1 MLPYHSL
8 LTGGCRQIAQ
18 TVMDFFVCLSFPFL
32 PPPEPAVNG
41 INQISIKVQYPGGK
55 CFLFTKEE
63 ISYTRQLVGL
73 YPTVQYDVFRML
85 MTALL
90 CSCGSQGVLRAEGW
104 GDVFVFTRR
113 SRGAR
118 GSQGVPGVRGPYCD
132 RGRYLAKII
141 TRTSCVL
148 SPL

>member
-1 MLPYHSL
+1 
-8 LTGGCRQIAQ
+8 
-18 TVMDFFVCLSFPFL
+18 MDFFVCLSFPFL

-90 CSCGSQGVLRAEGW
+90 CSCGSQGVLRAEAMCLSSPG
-104 GDVFVFTRR
+104 GPGEPG
-113 SRGAR
+113 GAR
-118 GSQGVPGVRGPYCD
+118 GCQGCGVHTVTED
-132 RGRYLAKII
+132 NI
-141 TRTSCVL
+141 
-148 SPL
+148 